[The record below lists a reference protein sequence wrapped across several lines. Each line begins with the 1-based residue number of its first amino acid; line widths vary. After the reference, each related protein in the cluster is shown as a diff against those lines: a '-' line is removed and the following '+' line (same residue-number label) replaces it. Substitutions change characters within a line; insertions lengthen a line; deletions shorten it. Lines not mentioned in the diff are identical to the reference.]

1 MLLQNFIASLTVVL
15 PFYPVGTM
23 ERVVKE
29 GQVATANTYAQ
40 VRVCVCV
47 AVSAYWFI
55 ALLAACLFCLCLS
68 VCLSRGHHGGALTSM
83 AVWHFIGGLLTLPPG
98 VIRREMMPTHT
109 PTHTQTTKQMFS
121 NLPSCGRP
129 TRLLIYDLHTL
140 QVR

>member
-1 MLLQNFIASLTVVL
+1 MVMLLQNFIASLTVVL

-40 VRVCVCV
+40 VHTHIHIRPPSRLC
-47 AVSAYWFI
+47 AVWVVGRSVVG
-55 ALLAACLFCLCLS
+55 ALLGCGEAHRRSHPHTRAIT
-68 VCLSRGHHGGALTSM
+68 RLTS
-83 AVWHFIGGLLTLPPG
+83 
-98 VIRREMMPTHT
+98 
-109 PTHTQTTKQMFS
+109 TTACIHNPSPSRHEQMFS

-140 QVR
+140 QVRTDLNQHDRSID